1 MDTMKLL
8 AEIDRMV
15 ATGKVV
21 TSANDEAV
29 ADIVLATITSGT
41 TASFYLTRAQ
51 AALVKERFWT
61 PERIRRTGLRPI
73 SPEETER
80 IRVEL
85 GVRVKNFR
93 CTPITC
99 GCGHVYDAFDFIQQG
114 IREHGLDV
122 VNSVFSL
129 KDSTFLQVNP
139 SFVPICPV
147 DDRRLSRTHS
157 SDGGIEYD
165 CDEYGGCCYQE

>member
-1 MDTMKLL
+1 MGTMKLL
-8 AEIDRMV
+8 AEIDKVV

-21 TSANDEAV
+21 ASADDEAV
-29 ADIVLATITSGT
+29 ADIVIATITGGIS
-41 TASFYLTRAQ
+41 ASFYLTRTQ
-51 AALVKERFWT
+51 AAVIKERFWT
-61 PERIRRTGLRPI
+61 PERIRRAGLRPI

-85 GVRVKNFR
+85 GVRVANFR
-93 CTPITC
+93 CAPITC
-99 GCGHVYDAFDFIQQG
+99 ACGHVYDAFDFIQQG

-139 SFVPICPV
+139 SFTPICPV
-147 DDRRLSRTHS
+147 DDQKLSRTHGAD
-157 SDGGIEYD
+157 DGFEYD